1 MMRTVLLFV
10 LIGLYGIGCRVEH
23 VPTVALQPFEGFERP
38 LADSI
43 ADAIHQTYGLE
54 VTILPAK
61 PLPTET
67 FIHIRAPR
75 HSADQLIQKLRD
87 EKPAGADYILG
98 LTGAD
103 LSYVKRDENGNVP
116 HPESRYSDWGVFGL
130 GFRSGVSA
138 VMSTHRLR
146 HANDIVFAQ
155 RARKIALH
163 ELGHNLGLPHC
174 ESNAEHCVMQY
185 TTHGI
190 RTVDAMNATLCP
202 QCRERLV
209 TR

>member
-1 MMRTVLLFV
+1 MMRTVLLFA
-10 LIGLYGIGCRVEH
+10 LIGFYGVGCRVES
-23 VPTVALQPFEGFERP
+23 VPTVALQPFDSFEEP
-38 LADSI
+38 LADVI

-54 VTILPAK
+54 VTILPAR

-87 EKPAGADYILG
+87 EKPDNADYILG
-98 LTGAD
+98 LTSAD

-146 HANDIVFAQ
+146 HPNDTVFAG

-174 ESNAEHCVMQY
+174 ESDTENCVMQY
-185 TTHGI
+185 TTHGV
-190 RTVDAMNATLCP
+190 RTVDTMSAALCQ
-202 QCRERLV
+202 QCHEHLT